1 MATVSRPTTPLPS
14 PGDEMVSEQVTD
26 WINNILDFI
35 ESNSIDEGNINLT
48 SATGV
53 MGLSTAQAV
62 KGLKTFTS
70 TATSAGA
77 KTAINFALHPAD
89 NTISTND
96 GVRTAYQIYDS
107 SAGSLHDFGYIDC
120 IATDLTTGSEDG
132 KFIFSLYKD
141 GTATEAFT
149 VTGDGPTFNG
159 NVNFYE
165 DANGA
170 DVTISLGTSATESFN
185 IIADNGSGNKTLEKV
200 IFRSKTDSGTAN
212 HGHMSFEVD
221 QTEIATIKDDGIHAV
236 VGGVKIA
243 DDKTLTFGSD
253 GNYTVEY
260 DEDGT
265 DKLIVSSAV
274 DGAALSVILQADRG
288 DDAGDEW
295 LLNIADGGVLTL
307 ANDKASAGTHA
318 NGKLTLT
325 ASATAS
331 VLDFG
336 GNATLYN
343 DLNNADVSL
352 AMGTSATES
361 FNIITSNGASDKE
374 LYQVDFT
381 TKTAEADA
389 DRGKFVF
396 NVDEVNIATIDD
408 DGLELAS
415 GKTITAPSL
424 TSLGLLYSNSG
435 VVTALSG
442 ITTDGSTLRVGASG
456 GSAGATLQVYGN
468 TNGSYV
474 TFSSS
479 DDAVT
484 YQKYGVVHLSNA
496 TNTPVVQIKNTYND
510 ATAGTLKFI
519 NDRGAAGQD
528 NDLCGTIAFFG
539 DDDNQD
545 NIQFAKIEGV
555 VADASNGDEC
565 GALKL
570 YVAENDGNN
579 TVGISI
585 TGSTSDGVVNAQ
597 IGAGSASTVTIP
609 GSIDLEG
616 DVDVNGTL
624 EADAI
629 TLGGTALGSLYSP
642 VAGSSSIVTTGTIST
657 GTWAATDVAVA
668 HGGTGSSNAS
678 DARTALGVAIGSDVQ
693 AYDAD
698 LAAIGALAKTDS
710 NFIVGNGSTWVAEGA
725 STARSSLGLGTMA
738 VADTGDYSVVAG
750 SSSIVTVGTIS
761 TGTWQGTAIASA
773 YLDSDTAHLSGTQ
786 TFTGAKTFT
795 AGVTV
800 GVDGTGHDVQIF
812 GDTSGSSVL
821 FDESADDMVLTN
833 YGIAVGS
840 DATGDIYY
848 RNASGFLARLGKGTA
863 GHYLKQGSS
872 IPEWAAVSAGG
883 SAEYNAWAIKTTTY
897 TASTKDQL
905 IANHASTA
913 FTITLPS
920 SPSAGNTVTIKN
932 VGAATVTIGRNS
944 EKINSEA
951 ADGTLFTGS
960 AVQLV
965 YVDST
970 IGWTTL

>member
-1 MATVSRPTTPLPS
+1 M
-14 PGDEMVSEQVTD
+14 
-26 WINNILDFI
+26 
-35 ESNSIDEGNINLT
+35 
-48 SATGV
+48 
-53 MGLSTAQAV
+53 
-62 KGLKTFTS
+62 
-70 TATSAGA
+70 
-77 KTAINFALHPAD
+77 
-89 NTISTND
+89 
-96 GVRTAYQIYDS
+96 
-107 SAGSLHDFGYIDC
+107 HDFGYIDC

-132 KFIFSLYKD
+132 KFIFYLYKN
-141 GTATEAFT
+141 GTATEAFS
-149 VTGDGPTFNG
+149 VTGDGPAFTSDITI
-159 NVNFYE
+159 YE

-170 DVTISLGTSATESFN
+170 DVTISMGTSATESFN
-185 IIADNGSGNKTLEKV
+185 IIADNGSDKTLEKV
-200 IFRSKTDSGTAN
+200 IFRSKTASGSSN

-221 QTEIATIKDDGIHAV
+221 ETEIATIKDDGIHAV

-243 DDKTLTFGSD
+243 DDKTLTFGTD

-274 DGAALSVILQADRG
+274 DGAALSIILQADRG

-325 ASATAS
+325 AHATAS
-331 VLDFG
+331 TLDFG

-343 DLNNADVSL
+343 DVNNADVSF

-361 FNIITSNGASDKE
+361 FNIITTNGASDKE

-381 TKTAEADA
+381 TKTAETDA

-396 NVDEVNIATIDD
+396 NVDEAAVATIDD
-408 DGLELAS
+408 DGIELET
-415 GKTITAPSL
+415 GKTFKGASL
-424 TSLGLLYSNSG
+424 TSLGMLYSNSG
-435 VVTALSG
+435 VITAL
-442 ITTDGSTLRVGASG
+442 TTIQSDGSALNVGASG
-456 GSAGATLQVYGN
+456 GSAGATLNVYGN
-468 TNGSYV
+468 TSGSTV
-474 TFSSS
+474 QFSAS

-484 YQKYGVVHLSNA
+484 FQKYGVVHLSSA

-528 NDLCGTIAFFG
+528 NDLCGTISFFG

-579 TVGISI
+579 TVGLSI
-585 TGSTSDGVVNAQ
+585 TGSTTDGVVNAE

-642 VAGSSSIVTTGTIST
+642 IAGSGSI
-657 GTWAATDVAVA
+657 A
-668 HGGTGSSNAS
+668 
-678 DARTALGVAIGSDVQ
+678 
-693 AYDAD
+693 
-698 LAAIGALAKTDS
+698 
-710 NFIVGNGSTWVAEGA
+710 
-725 STARSSLGLGTMA
+725 
-738 VADTGDYSVVAG
+738 
-750 SSSIVTVGTIS
+750 TVGTITS
-761 TGTWQGTAIASA
+761 GTWQSSTKIASA
-773 YLDSDTAHLSGTQ
+773 YLDDDTAHLSGS
-786 TFTGAKTFT
+786 TFTGA
-795 AGVTV
+795 VTV
-800 GVDGTGHDVQIF
+800 GANTDGHDVKFF
-812 GDTSGSSVL
+812 GNASGSYAL
-821 FDESADDMVLTN
+821 FDESEDDLVLNN
-833 YGIAVGS
+833 YGISVAPGS

-848 RNASGFLARLGKGTA
+848 RNASGFLARLAKGTA

-872 IPEWAAVSAGG
+872 IPEWAAVSGG
-883 SAEYNAWAIKTTTY
+883 SSGGYTDWALKTTTY
-897 TASTKDQL
+897 TASDKDQL
-905 IANHASTA
+905 ICNHASTA
-913 FTITLPS
+913 FTVTLPS
-920 SPSAGNTVTIKN
+920 SPSPMDTVIIKN

-944 EKINSEA
+944 SNIDSAA
-951 ADGTLFTGS
+951 ADGTLLEGG

-970 IGWTTL
+970 IGWASL

>member
-1 MATVSRPTTPLPS
+1 MANVTRPTTPLPS
-14 PGDEMVSEQVTD
+14 PGDEMMAEQVTD
-26 WINNILDFI
+26 WINNILGFI
-35 ESNSIDEGNINLT
+35 ESNSIDEDNVNLT
-48 SATGV
+48 ATKGI
-53 MGLSTAQAV
+53 MGLSTAQDV

-70 TATSAGA
+70 TSTASGA
-77 KTAINFALHPAD
+77 QKAIEFALHPND
-89 NTISTND
+89 NTVSTND
-96 GVRTAYQIYDS
+96 GVRTAYQVY
-107 SAGSLHDFGYIDC
+107 SAALSALHDFGYIDC
-120 IATDLTTGSEDG
+120 IATDLTGGSEDG
-132 KFIFSLYKD
+132 KFIFYLYKN
-141 GTATEAFT
+141 GTATEAFSI
-149 VTGDGPTFNG
+149 TGDGPAFNTDITI
-159 NVNFYE
+159 YE

-170 DVTISLGTSATESFN
+170 DVTISMGTSATESFN
-185 IIADNGSGNKTLEKV
+185 IIADNGGSNKTLEKV
-200 IFRSKTDSGTAN
+200 IFRSKTASGTAN

-221 QTEIATIKDDGIHAV
+221 ETEIATIKDDGIHVA
-236 VGGVKIA
+236 VGGIKIA

-274 DGAALSVILQADRG
+274 DGAALSIILQADRG

-307 ANDKASAGTHA
+307 GNDKASAGTHD

-325 ASATAS
+325 AHATAS
-331 VLDFG
+331 TLDFG

-343 DLNNADVSL
+343 DVNNADVSF

-381 TKTAEADA
+381 TKTAESDA

-396 NVDEVNIATIDD
+396 NVDETAVATIDD
-408 DGLELAS
+408 DGIELET
-415 GKTITAPSL
+415 GKTFKGASL
-424 TSLGLLYSNSG
+424 TNLGMLYSNSG
-435 VVTALSG
+435 VITAL
-442 ITTDGSTLRVGASG
+442 TTIQSDGSSLNVGASG
-456 GSAGATLQVYGN
+456 GSAGATLNVYGN
-468 TNGSYV
+468 TSGSV
-474 TFSSS
+474 VNFSSS
-479 DDAVT
+479 TDTAT
-484 YQKYGVVHLSNA
+484 FQKYGVVHLSSA
-496 TNTPVVQIKNTYND
+496 TDTPIVQIKNTYND
-510 ATAGTLKFI
+510 ATAGTLRFI

-528 NDLCGTIAFFG
+528 NDVCGTIDFFG

-545 NIQFAKIEGV
+545 NIRFAQIQGI
-555 VADASNGDEC
+555 VADASNGAEGGKLTLSVASHDGEINTGLIITDGSAEDEVDVTI
-565 GALKL
+565 GNGTASVTTTTGNF
-570 YVAENDGNN
+570 VATGSITAQGI
-579 TVGISI
+579 TVG
-585 TGSTSDGVVNAQ
+585 
-597 IGAGSASTVTIP
+597 
-609 GSIDLEG
+609 E
-616 DVDVNGTL
+616 
-624 EADAI
+624 
-629 TLGGTALGSLYSP
+629 
-642 VAGSSSIVTTGTIST
+642 
-657 GTWAATDVAVA
+657 
-668 HGGTGSSNAS
+668 
-678 DARTALGVAIGSDVQ
+678 
-693 AYDAD
+693 
-698 LAAIGALAKTDS
+698 
-710 NFIVGNGSTWVAEGA
+710 
-725 STARSSLGLGTMA
+725 
-738 VADTGDYSVVAG
+738 
-750 SSSIVTVGTIS
+750 
-761 TGTWQGTAIASA
+761 
-773 YLDSDTAHLSGTQ
+773 
-786 TFTGAKTFT
+786 
-795 AGVTV
+795 
-800 GVDGTGHDVQIF
+800 DGTGYDVQFF

-848 RNASGFLARLGKGTA
+848 RNASGFLARLGKGTT

-872 IPEWAAVSAGG
+872 IPEWAAVSAGSG
-883 SAEYNAWAIKTTTY
+883 EYNAWAVKTTTY